1 MEFHLKFRW
10 EKGRLTSPADFSDRE
25 GSGGSVQPGRSLQ
38 SLGRPPVTGACVCRA
53 GEVLRPPG
61 RVGGGGGGQGP
72 GLRLHLP
79 GEVQDPGRRLQ
90 EHSVLPETHRG
101 RGGPGV
107 AVRAVPGGAD
117 HPAGPRHHQQ
127 DRELRLEEDQ
137 HAGALRGEGGGGGE
151 PGGQA
156 GGLAQSSHLPGREL
170 QPHCREMF

>member
-1 MEFHLKFRW
+1 MQ
-10 EKGRLTSPADFSDRE
+10 S
-25 GSGGSVQPGRSLQ
+25 GRSLQ
-38 SLGRPPVTGACVCRA
+38 SLGRPAATGACVRRPR
-53 GEVLRPPG
+53 EVLRPPG

-72 GLRLHLP
+72 RLRLHLP

-90 EHSVLPETHRG
+90 KHSLLPETHRG

-151 PGGQA
+151 PGGSA
-156 GGLAQSSHLPGREL
+156 SGLAQSSHLSGRI
-170 QPHCREMF
+170 